1 MIHRLPEMIAG
12 ARLPLEGLRLLAR
25 ERALW
30 PLAAVPM
37 LLSIVAMAA
46 TAAAIARFWS
56 GFHGFITGLLPGFEA
71 ANAWAWLWVG
81 PANALF
87 WLVGWIGVVVAL
99 AGAFV
104 LAFLVASIA
113 ASPFLDALSR
123 RVERIVAGSE
133 CKAGDGP
140 ARSADSPAGGIE
152 RVEAASS
159 AQWSVSDAAHD
170 TLRIVLDEAR
180 RTVFFL
186 GMQGLIVL
194 AGILLPGG
202 ALLAP
207 PLLAVFTM
215 LFLPLDFA
223 SFALDRRR
231 VPFADRRRWV
241 RVRMPLM
248 LGFGATGFSLSLVPG
263 LNFLAMPV
271 FVVAGTL
278 LVLRAPPSGPP
289 HGGDQTV
296 RLS

>member
-1 MIHRLPEMIAG
+1 
-12 ARLPLEGLRLLAR
+12 
-25 ERALW
+25 
-30 PLAAVPM
+30 M

-56 GFHGFITGLLPGFEA
+56 GFHGFITGLVPSFEA
-71 ANAWAWLWVG
+71 ATAWAWLWVG

-113 ASPFLDALSR
+113 ASPFLDALSS
-123 RVERIVAGSE
+123 RVERIVTGAGCE
-133 CKAGDGP
+133 TGDRA
-140 ARSADSPAGGIE
+140 ARSADARPPGIAGEG
-152 RVEAASS
+152 VASGAPWS
-159 AQWSVSDAAHD
+159 AWNTAND

-231 VPFADRRRWV
+231 VPFAERRRWV

-278 LVLRAPPSGPP
+278 LVLRAPPSATPI
-289 HGGDQTV
+289 GDSQPV
-296 RLS
+296 RVS